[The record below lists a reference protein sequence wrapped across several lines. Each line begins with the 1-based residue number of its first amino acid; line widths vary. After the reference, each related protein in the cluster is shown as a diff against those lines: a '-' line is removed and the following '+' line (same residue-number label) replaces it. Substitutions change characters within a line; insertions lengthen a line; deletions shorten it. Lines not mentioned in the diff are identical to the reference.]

1 MPFFGPFVGSTFRI
15 MWCSTMTFQRNAM
28 IQKSCSWRT
37 WRNANRWFEQQPKKS
52 VKTNKPLAGVWKKT
66 QKNLGLN
73 LFLCV
78 RKVDYIT
85 TSFKNQHGTS
95 HGDLIWTVSLF
106 FESSRKSLV
115 GSHQLDINPFGHEQK
130 SLASERSRNPL
141 WVAIQIHTFQ
151 MPISHSCLGLKNKL
165 QFAVFFGLGRFLQV
179 SVSFFFGK
187 WSTRKFS
194 WKAAKKVSGLVKLCF
209 LGRVFAYHLRSY
221 PILAANKPENMRL
234 DGSGQHLGGK
244 TDGFLRNQGQQGAV
258 GFRKMWGVDGFTRC
272 EGYKMLGKSWW
283 CFSNNFFLDGEK
295 LVLNFKLTPR
305 FLLTTGVKTL

>member
-1 MPFFGPFVGSTFRI
+1 M
-15 MWCSTMTFQRNAM
+15 
-28 IQKSCSWRT
+28 
-37 WRNANRWFEQQPKKS
+37 
-52 VKTNKPLAGVWKKT
+52 
-66 QKNLGLN
+66 
-73 LFLCV
+73 
-78 RKVDYIT
+78 
-85 TSFKNQHGTS
+85 
-95 HGDLIWTVSLF
+95 
-106 FESSRKSLV
+106 
-115 GSHQLDINPFGHEQK
+115 GSHQLDINPFGHEK
-130 SLASERSRNPL
+130 NPWPRIGEVTQSIVGSNSDPYL
-141 WVAIQIHTFQ
+141 PDANITQL
-151 MPISHSCLGLKNKL
+151 LGIEEQL
-165 QFAVFFGLGRFLQV
+165 QFAVFLCLGRFLQV
-179 SVSFFFGK
+179 SVSFFFFGQMVNK
-187 WSTRKFS
+187 STRKFS

-305 FLLTTGVKTL
+305 FLLTTGVKTLWYWTWMVDTSSCGLVRDTSCWDEGHASSRIPLLMAKYIQDFMANTSLKRSFRTLLFCFLFTSACIVCCVGFQVSFQCFRITEKTNPSTRIIQTHSTKHRPDEVL